1 MSDSDVEFI
10 IYLSSTP
17 ASLLTSKVKSVS
29 IKKISVENKQE
40 LEQMITKQID
50 QIEKGLTIVC
60 SHVPIND
67 KTTLDIL
74 CHDNDGQL
82 VILQLNINEDDNMLL
97 RGIQSLDYVD
107 KFKSFLKATYDK
119 YKINEK
125 KKPRLILVAP
135 SFSETLCHAVEYM
148 QGVNIDM
155 YGWEYLKP
163 PPWKPIF
170 AWKSPEKPKEK
181 KETKPEKK
189 EKITEKTEEPKP
201 EPPKE
206 EFPKFP
212 LPTEKPEEEKEEPEP
227 ERKKEPPKR
236 KMRLF

>member
-1 MSDSDVEFI
+1 MSIGEINVE
-10 IYLSSTP
+10 S
-17 ASLLTSKVKSVS
+17 
-29 IKKISVENKQE
+29 KQE
-40 LEQMITKQID
+40 LEQMITNEID
-50 QIEKGLTIVC
+50 RIEKGLTVVC

-67 KTTLDIL
+67 NTTLDIL

-82 VILQLNINEDDNMLL
+82 VILQLNVNEDDNMLL

-107 KFKSFLKATYDK
+107 KLKSFLKATYNK

-148 QGVNIDM
+148 QGVHIDL

-170 AWKSPEKPKEK
+170 AWKKKEEKEEEPTEKKREPKPAKNKEK
-181 KETKPEKK
+181 APEKK
-189 EKITEKTEEPKP
+189 EEPKP

-212 LPTEKPEEEKEEPEP
+212 LPTEKPEEEKEEPKP
-227 ERKKEPPKR
+227 ERKKEPPK
-236 KMRLF
+236 KKSKWF

>member
-1 MSDSDVEFI
+1 M
-10 IYLSSTP
+10 YLSSTL

-74 CHDNDGQL
+74 CHDNNGQL

-170 AWKSPEKPKEK
+170 AWKPSEKPKEK

-189 EKITEKTEEPKP
+189 EKLTEKKEEPKP

-206 EFPKFP
+206 EFPNFP
-212 LPTEKPEEEKEEPEP
+212 LPTEEPEEEESEP
-227 ERKKEPPKR
+227 ERKKETPKR

>member
-1 MSDSDVEFI
+1 
-10 IYLSSTP
+10 
-17 ASLLTSKVKSVS
+17 VS

-40 LEQMITKQID
+40 LEQMITKDIERV
-50 QIEKGLTIVC
+50 EKGLTVVC
-60 SHVPIND
+60 SHVPVND

-74 CHDNDGQL
+74 CHDDNGQL
-82 VILQLNINEDDNMLL
+82 VILQLSANEDDNMLL
-97 RGIQSLDYVD
+97 QGIQSLDYVD
-107 KFKSFLKATYDK
+107 KFKSFLKATYNK

-148 QGVNIDM
+148 QGVNVDM

-170 AWKSPEKPKEK
+170 AWKPSEKPKEK
-181 KETKPEKK
+181 KDTEPPKPEKK
-189 EKITEKTEEPKP
+189 KEKAPEKEEEPEP

-206 EFPKFP
+206 EFPEFP
-212 LPTEKPEEEKEEPEP
+212 LPTEEPEEEEPKP

-236 KMRLF
+236 KIRLF

>member
-1 MSDSDVEFI
+1 M
-10 IYLSSTP
+10 YLSSTP
-17 ASLLTSKVKSVS
+17 TSLLTSKVKSVS

-74 CHDNDGQL
+74 CHDNSGQL
-82 VILQLNINEDDNMLL
+82 VILQLNVNEDDNMLL
-97 RGIQSLDYVD
+97 KGIQSLDYVD
-107 KFKSFLKATYDK
+107 KFKSFLKATYNK

-148 QGVNIDM
+148 QGVNVDL

-170 AWKSPEKPKEK
+170 AWKPSEKPR
-181 KETKPEKK
+181 ETKPEKK
-189 EKITEKTEEPKP
+189 KALEKKEEPKP

-212 LPTEKPEEEKEEPEP
+212 LPTEKPEEEKEEPKP
-227 ERKKEPPKR
+227 EMKKEPPKR

>member
-1 MSDSDVEFI
+1 
-10 IYLSSTP
+10 
-17 ASLLTSKVKSVS
+17 VS

-50 QIEKGLTIVC
+50 QIEKGLTVVC

-74 CHDNDGQL
+74 CRDNSGQL
-82 VILQLNINEDDNMLL
+82 VILQLNVDEDDNMLL

-119 YKINEK
+119 CKINEK

-148 QGVNIDM
+148 QGVNIDL

-170 AWKSPEKPKEK
+170 AWGPSEKPKEK
-181 KETKPEKK
+181 RETKPEKK
-189 EKITEKTEEPKP
+189 KEKEEPKP
-201 EPPKE
+201 ETANE

-212 LPTEKPEEEKEEPEP
+212 LPTEKPEEEKEESEP

>member
-1 MSDSDVEFI
+1 M
-10 IYLSSTP
+10 YLSSTP

-74 CHDNDGQL
+74 CHDNSGQL
-82 VILQLNINEDDNMLL
+82 VILQLNVNEDDNMLL
-97 RGIQSLDYVD
+97 KGIQSLDYVD
-107 KFKSFLKATYDK
+107 KFKSFLKATYNK

-148 QGVNIDM
+148 QGVNVDL

-170 AWKSPEKPKEK
+170 AWKPSEKPR
-181 KETKPEKK
+181 ETKPEKK
-189 EKITEKTEEPKP
+189 KAKALEKKEEPKP

>member
-1 MSDSDVEFI
+1 MS
-10 IYLSSTP
+10 T
-17 ASLLTSKVKSVS
+17 
-29 IKKISVENKQE
+29 KKISVENKQE
-40 LEQMITKQID
+40 LEQMITKDID
-50 QIEKGLTIVC
+50 RVEKGLTVVC
-60 SHVPIND
+60 SHVPVND

-74 CHDNDGQL
+74 CHDNSGQL
-82 VILQLNINEDDNMLL
+82 VILQLSADEDDNMLL
-97 RGIQSLDYVD
+97 QGIQSLDYVD
-107 KFKSFLKATYDK
+107 KFKSFLKATYNK

-125 KKPRLILVAP
+125 KMPRLILVAP

-170 AWKSPEKPKEK
+170 AWKPSEKPKEK
-181 KETKPEKK
+181 KDTKPEKK
-189 EKITEKTEEPKP
+189 KEKAPEKEEEPEL

-206 EFPKFP
+206 EFPEFP
-212 LPTEKPEEEKEEPEP
+212 LPTEEPEEEEPKP

-236 KMRLF
+236 KIRLF